1 MEYLVESALLTHGL
15 KSVSNETIKKEWQ
28 DQGKKIT
35 WIDHGKIRIGDI
47 DEFLEFRSRASA
59 YPRIDC
65 DLLEKALSEQQSG
78 ALTAS
83 GTMAVCV
90 KMGIPVAITCGM
102 GGIGDI
108 KGEELCPDLP
118 ALQQIPVVLI
128 SAGPKDMLDRKA
140 TIDWLISHGVKV
152 IGTERNYCTGY
163 VFCGEKVELQGKT
176 ENVTETV
183 KPPMLIINEIPEERR
198 IEDREILRVA
208 IAEGK
213 RAEKEGR
220 YFHPAANGKIDDC
233 TDGYSSLIQLRGL
246 IANMKVAEAL

>member
-28 DQGKKIT
+28 DPGKKIT
-35 WIDHGKIRIGDI
+35 WIDHGEIRIGDI

-65 DLLEKALSEQQSG
+65 DLLEKALVEKQSG

-140 TIDWLISHGVKV
+140 SNKAKILDRHSG
-152 IGTERNYCTGY
+152 
-163 VFCGEKVELQGKT
+163 
-176 ENVTETV
+176 
-183 KPPMLIINEIPEERR
+183 R
-198 IEDREILRVA
+198 I
-208 IAEGK
+208 
-213 RAEKEGR
+213 
-220 YFHPAANGKIDDC
+220 YN
-233 TDGYSSLIQLRGL
+233 
-246 IANMKVAEAL
+246 

>member
-28 DQGKKIT
+28 DPGKKIT
-35 WIDHGKIRIGDI
+35 WIDHGEIRIGDI
-47 DEFLEFRSRASA
+47 DEFLEFRSRAAA

-65 DLLEKALSEQQSG
+65 DLLEKALVEKQSG

-163 VFCGEKVELQGKT
+163 VFCGEKVELQGKA
-176 ENVTETV
+176 ENSAETV

-198 IEDREILRVA
+198 I
-208 IAEGK
+208 
-213 RAEKEGR
+213 
-220 YFHPAANGKIDDC
+220 
-233 TDGYSSLIQLRGL
+233 
-246 IANMKVAEAL
+246 

>member
-28 DQGKKIT
+28 DPGKKIT
-35 WIDHGKIRIGDI
+35 WIDHGEIRIGDI
-47 DEFLEFRSRASA
+47 DEFLEFRSRAAS

-65 DLLEKALSEQQSG
+65 DLLEKALVEKQSG

-128 SAGPKDMLDRKA
+128 SARAKRYAGPESNDRLA
-140 TIDWLISHGVKV
+140 DIARSEGN
-152 IGTERNYCTGY
+152 RNRKKLLYRLC
-163 VFCGEKVELQGKT
+163 
-176 ENVTETV
+176 
-183 KPPMLIINEIPEERR
+183 
-198 IEDREILRVA
+198 ILWR
-208 IAEGK
+208 K
-213 RAEKEGR
+213 
-220 YFHPAANGKIDDC
+220 
-233 TDGYSSLIQLRGL
+233 S
-246 IANMKVAEAL
+246 

>member
-1 MEYLVESALLTHGL
+1 
-15 KSVSNETIKKEWQ
+15 
-28 DQGKKIT
+28 
-35 WIDHGKIRIGDI
+35 
-47 DEFLEFRSRASA
+47 
-59 YPRIDC
+59 
-65 DLLEKALSEQQSG
+65 
-78 ALTAS
+78 
-83 GTMAVCV
+83 
-90 KMGIPVAITCGM
+90 MGIPVAITCGM

-176 ENVTETV
+176 ENSAETV

-198 IEDREILRVA
+198 IEDREILREA

>member
-28 DQGKKIT
+28 D
-35 WIDHGKIRIGDI
+35 
-47 DEFLEFRSRASA
+47 
-59 YPRIDC
+59 PRIDC
-65 DLLEKALSEQQSG
+65 DLLEKALVEKQSG

-152 IGTERNYCTGY
+152 IGTERNYCTCY
-163 VFCGEKVELQGKT
+163 VFC
-176 ENVTETV
+176 
-183 KPPMLIINEIPEERR
+183 
-198 IEDREILRVA
+198 
-208 IAEGK
+208 
-213 RAEKEGR
+213 
-220 YFHPAANGKIDDC
+220 
-233 TDGYSSLIQLRGL
+233 
-246 IANMKVAEAL
+246 

>member
-1 MEYLVESALLTHGL
+1 MRLCSIASGSSGNCIYVGSDNTHLLVDTGISKKKIDAGL
-15 KSVSNETIKKEWQ
+15 KE
-28 DQGKKIT
+28 
-35 WIDHGKIRIGDI
+35 
-47 DEFLEFRSRASA
+47 L
-59 YPRIDC
+59 
-65 DLLEKALSEQQSG
+65 
-78 ALTAS
+78 
-83 GTMAVCV
+83 
-90 KMGIPVAITCGM
+90 
-102 GGIGDI
+102 DI

-118 ALQQIPVVLI
+118 ALQQIPVILI

-163 VFCGEKVELQGKT
+163 VFCGEKVELQGKA
-176 ENVTETV
+176 ENGTETV

-198 IEDREILRVA
+198 IEDREILREA

-246 IANMKVAEAL
+246 IANMKVAETL

>member
-28 DQGKKIT
+28 DPGKKIT
-35 WIDHGKIRIGDI
+35 WIDHGEIRIGDI
-47 DEFLEFRSRASA
+47 DEFLEFRSRAAA

-65 DLLEKALSEQQSG
+65 DLLEKALVEKQSG

-118 ALQQIPVVLI
+118 ALQQIPVILI
-128 SAGPKDMLDRKA
+128 SAGPK
-140 TIDWLISHGVKV
+140 
-152 IGTERNYCTGY
+152 
-163 VFCGEKVELQGKT
+163 LQGKT
-176 ENVTETV
+176 ENSAETV

-198 IEDREILRVA
+198 IEDREILREA
-208 IAEGK
+208 IVEGK

-246 IANMKVAEAL
+246 IANMKVAETL

>member
-28 DQGKKIT
+28 DPGKKIT
-35 WIDHGKIRIGDI
+35 WIDHGEIRIGDI
-47 DEFLEFRSRASA
+47 DEFLEFRSRAAA

-65 DLLEKALSEQQSG
+65 DLLEKALVEKQSG

-83 GTMAVCV
+83 GTMAVCM

-118 ALQQIPVVLI
+118 ALQQILVILI

-163 VFCGEKVELQGKT
+163 VFVEKSELQGKA
-176 ENVTETV
+176 ENSAETV

-198 IEDREILRVA
+198 IEDREILREA

-213 RAEKEGR
+213 RAVEGR
-220 YFHPAANGKIDDC
+220 THISILRQMERLMTVLMDI
-233 TDGYSSLIQLRGL
+233 LHWIQLRGL
-246 IANMKVAEAL
+246 IANMKVAETL

>member
-28 DQGKKIT
+28 DPGKKIT
-35 WIDHGKIRIGDI
+35 WIDHGEIRIGDI
-47 DEFLEFRSRASA
+47 DEFLEFRSRAAA

-65 DLLEKALSEQQSG
+65 DLLEKALVEKRSG

-118 ALQQIPVVLI
+118 ALQQIPVILI
-128 SAGPKDMLDRKA
+128 SADKRYAGPESNDRLA
-140 TIDWLISHGVKV
+140 DIARSEGN
-152 IGTERNYCTGY
+152 RNRKKLLYRLC
-163 VFCGEKVELQGKT
+163 
-176 ENVTETV
+176 
-183 KPPMLIINEIPEERR
+183 
-198 IEDREILRVA
+198 ILWR
-208 IAEGK
+208 K
-213 RAEKEGR
+213 
-220 YFHPAANGKIDDC
+220 
-233 TDGYSSLIQLRGL
+233 S
-246 IANMKVAEAL
+246 

>member
-28 DQGKKIT
+28 DPGKKIT
-35 WIDHGKIRIGDI
+35 WIDHGEIRIGDI
-47 DEFLEFRSRASA
+47 DEFLEFRSRAAA

-65 DLLEKALSEQQSG
+65 DLLEKALVEKQSG

-128 SAGPKDMLDRKA
+128 SAGPKRYAGPESNDRLA
-140 TIDWLISHGVKV
+140 DIARSEGD
-152 IGTERNYCTGY
+152 RNRKKLLYRLC
-163 VFCGEKVELQGKT
+163 
-176 ENVTETV
+176 
-183 KPPMLIINEIPEERR
+183 
-198 IEDREILRVA
+198 ILWR
-208 IAEGK
+208 K
-213 RAEKEGR
+213 
-220 YFHPAANGKIDDC
+220 
-233 TDGYSSLIQLRGL
+233 S
-246 IANMKVAEAL
+246 

>member
-28 DQGKKIT
+28 DPGKKIT
-35 WIDHGKIRIGDI
+35 WIDHGEIRIGDI

-65 DLLEKALSEQQSG
+65 DLLEKALAEKQSG

-108 KGEELCPDLP
+108 KGADSGDPDLGGTKRY
-118 ALQQIPVVLI
+118 
-128 SAGPKDMLDRKA
+128 AGPESNDRLA
-140 TIDWLISHGVKV
+140 DIARSEGD
-152 IGTERNYCTGY
+152 RNRKKLLYRLC
-163 VFCGEKVELQGKT
+163 
-176 ENVTETV
+176 
-183 KPPMLIINEIPEERR
+183 
-198 IEDREILRVA
+198 ILWR
-208 IAEGK
+208 K
-213 RAEKEGR
+213 
-220 YFHPAANGKIDDC
+220 
-233 TDGYSSLIQLRGL
+233 S
-246 IANMKVAEAL
+246 

>member
-1 MEYLVESALLTHGL
+1 MRLCSIASGSSGNCIYVGSDITHLLVETGISKKKFDAGL
-15 KSVSNETIKKEWQ
+15 KE
-28 DQGKKIT
+28 
-35 WIDHGKIRIGDI
+35 
-47 DEFLEFRSRASA
+47 L
-59 YPRIDC
+59 
-65 DLLEKALSEQQSG
+65 
-78 ALTAS
+78 
-83 GTMAVCV
+83 
-90 KMGIPVAITCGM
+90 
-102 GGIGDI
+102 DI

-176 ENVTETV
+176 ENSAETV

-198 IEDREILRVA
+198 IEDREILREA

-246 IANMKVAEAL
+246 IANMKVAETL

>member
-15 KSVSNETIKKEWQ
+15 KSISNETIKKEWQ
-28 DQGKKIT
+28 DPGKKIT
-35 WIDHGKIRIGDI
+35 WIDQGEIRIGDI
-47 DEFLEFRSRASA
+47 DEFLEFRSRAAA

-65 DLLEKALSEQQSG
+65 NLLEKALSEKQSG

-90 KMGIPVAITCGM
+90 KKKIPVAITCGM

-118 ALQQIPVVLI
+118 ALQKIPVILI

-140 TIDWLISHGVKV
+140 TIEWLITHEVKV
-152 IGTERNYCTGY
+152 IGTKRNYCTGY
-163 VFCGEKVELQGKT
+163 VFCGEKVELQGT
-176 ENVTETV
+176 LEDGAETI
-183 KPPMLIINEIPEERR
+183 KPPMLIINEIPEEER
-198 IEDREILRVA
+198 IEDKGILEEA

-220 YFHPAANGKIDDC
+220 YFHPAVNGKIDDC

-246 IANMKVAEAL
+246 SANMKVAELL

>member
-15 KSVSNETIKKEWQ
+15 KSVSNETIK
-28 DQGKKIT
+28 
-35 WIDHGKIRIGDI
+35 
-47 DEFLEFRSRASA
+47 LV
-59 YPRIDC
+59 
-65 DLLEKALSEQQSG
+65 EKQSG

-140 TIDWLISHGVKV
+140 TIGRKDAIS
-152 IGTERNYCTGY
+152 ILRQTER
-163 VFCGEKVELQGKT
+163 LM
-176 ENVTETV
+176 TV
-183 KPPMLIINEIPEERR
+183 PM
-198 IEDREILRVA
+198 DIL
-208 IAEGK
+208 
-213 RAEKEGR
+213 
-220 YFHPAANGKIDDC
+220 H
-233 TDGYSSLIQLRGL
+233 
-246 IANMKVAEAL
+246 